1 MDISDY
7 KDLWNEGKEEY
18 VLLRVEDDYMIID
31 RVHQMV
37 LLIEDD
43 DMSDKVIAKMIDEGS
58 LIFDT
63 LEQAYDSVRKW
74 VLYLKSLD
82 LIWLVDWM
90 N

>member
-7 KDLWNEGKEEY
+7 EYLWNEDKEDY
-18 VLLRVEDDYMIID
+18 VLLRVEEDYLIID

-43 DMSDKVIAKMIDEGS
+43 DMSDKVIAKMIDEKS

-63 LEQAYDSVRKW
+63 LEQAYNSVSK
-74 VLYLKSLD
+74 
-82 LIWLVDWM
+82 
-90 N
+90 

>member
-7 KDLWNEGKEEY
+7 EYLWNEDKEDY
-18 VLLRVEDDYMIID
+18 VLLRVEEDYLIID

-43 DMSDKVIAKMIDEGS
+43 DMSDRVIVKMIEEES

-63 LEQAYDSVRKW
+63 LEQAYDSVSK
-74 VLYLKSLD
+74 
-82 LIWLVDWM
+82 
-90 N
+90 

>member
-7 KDLWNEGKEEY
+7 EYLWNEDKEDY
-18 VLLRVEDDYMIID
+18 VLLRVEEDYLIID

-43 DMSDKVIAKMIDEGS
+43 DMSDRVIAKMIEEES

-63 LEQAYDSVRKW
+63 LEQAYDSVSK
-74 VLYLKSLD
+74 
-82 LIWLVDWM
+82 
-90 N
+90 

>member
-7 KDLWNEGKEEY
+7 EYLWNEDKEDY
-18 VLLRVEDDYMIID
+18 VLLRVEEDYLIID

-43 DMSDKVIAKMIDEGS
+43 DMSDRVIAKIIEEES

-63 LEQAYDSVRKW
+63 LEQAYDSVSK
-74 VLYLKSLD
+74 
-82 LIWLVDWM
+82 
-90 N
+90 

>member
-7 KDLWNEGKEEY
+7 EYLWNEDKEDY
-18 VLLRVEDDYMIID
+18 VLLRVEEDYLIID

-43 DMSDKVIAKMIDEGS
+43 DMSDRVIAKMIEEES

-63 LEQAYDSVRKW
+63 LEQAYDSESK
-74 VLYLKSLD
+74 
-82 LIWLVDWM
+82 
-90 N
+90 

>member
-7 KDLWNEGKEEY
+7 EYLWNEDKEDY
-18 VLLRVEDDYMIID
+18 VLLRVEEDYLIID

-43 DMSDKVIAKMIDEGS
+43 DMSDRVIAKMIDEGN

-63 LEQAYDSVRKW
+63 LEQAYDSVNK
-74 VLYLKSLD
+74 
-82 LIWLVDWM
+82 
-90 N
+90 

>member
-18 VLLRVEDDYMIID
+18 VLLRVEDDYLIIN
-31 RVHQMV
+31 RVRQTV

-63 LEQAYDSVRKW
+63 LEQAYDSVRK
-74 VLYLKSLD
+74 
-82 LIWLVDWM
+82 
-90 N
+90 

>member
-7 KDLWNEGKEEY
+7 EYLWNEDKEDY
-18 VLLRVEDDYMIID
+18 VLLRVEEHYLIID

-43 DMSDKVIAKMIDEGS
+43 DMSDRVIAKMIEEES

-63 LEQAYDSVRKW
+63 LEQAYDSVSK
-74 VLYLKSLD
+74 
-82 LIWLVDWM
+82 
-90 N
+90 